1 LALANSERADYIACR
16 ASQLARVKEPEM
28 KPRLTVVGAAGRM
41 GRRIVALAAESGRF
55 EIAGALEVENHPQIG
70 SDVGLLAGAG
80 ALDVALTAS
89 WPEEA
94 DVAID
99 FSLPEGADK
108 TLRHCTDNGIA
119 LIMGTTGLSLE
130 QQKAIKAAA
139 GRIPIIYGTNMS
151 VGMNVLFKVVGKV
164 AAMLGEAYDIEII
177 EQHHRFKK
185 DAPSGSAL
193 TLAERVCEA
202 TGRDAGACLT
212 HGRCGKDALRAKGT
226 IGMHAVR
233 AGDITGVHSVIYST
247 QGETITLNHT
257 AHSRDTF
264 VRGALLAAEWL
275 VGRAP
280 GLYTMPD
287 VLGLA

>member
-1 LALANSERADYIACR
+1 
-16 ASQLARVKEPEM
+16 M
-28 KPRLTVVGAAGRM
+28 KPKLTVVGAAGRM
-41 GRRIVALAAESGRF
+41 GRRIIALAAESGQL
-55 EIAGALEVENHPQIG
+55 EIAGAVDVESHPQIG
-70 SDVGLLAGAG
+70 SDVGLLAGVG
-80 ALDVALTAS
+80 ALDVALAAS
-89 WPEEA
+89 WPKET

-108 TLRHCTDNGIA
+108 TLRHCTEEGIA
-119 LIMGTTGLSLE
+119 LVMGTTGLSPA
-130 QQKAIKAAA
+130 QQKAIRAAA
-139 GRIPIIYGTNMS
+139 DRIPIIYGTNMS
-151 VGMNVLFKVVGKV
+151 VGMNVLFKVVGQV
-164 AAMLGEAYDIEII
+164 AAMLGEEYDIEIV

-247 QGETITLNHT
+247 QGETLTLNHT

-264 VRGALLAAEWL
+264 VRGAVRAAEWL
-275 VGRAP
+275 AGKGP